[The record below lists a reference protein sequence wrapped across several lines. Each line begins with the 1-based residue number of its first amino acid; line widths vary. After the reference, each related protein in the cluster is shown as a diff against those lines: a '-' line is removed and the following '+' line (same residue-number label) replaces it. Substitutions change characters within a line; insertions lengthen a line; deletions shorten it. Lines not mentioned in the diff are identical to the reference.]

1 MQVISETDVLHK
13 PYASMRNST
22 ILFQNKSENDISSLF
37 DMQTLF
43 TLKVCERPLYS
54 VRSRVN
60 VICFKCESYSTLRP
74 DERLLSS
81 VNSLVNLKD

>member
-54 VRSRVN
+54 ARSRVN
-60 VICFKCESYSTLRP
+60 IIFAL
-74 DERLLSS
+74 S
-81 VNSLVNLKD
+81 VNLIPH